1 MNNKH
6 FPQSPISLR
15 SNQRGVLFTFLTF
28 LFIGVVIGLIVFNT
42 NLSNRTSTFTVEISA
57 LNAINSK
64 YDDITDDIITLDHP
78 IGVPSIHQRLLPFAH
93 SVDKNTI
100 AFTQTLPISTGKLAL
115 YFDLI
120 NAYGIFVTDQ
130 NTQRTYDG
138 VSVSLDTPKPPAW
151 GGSNQSARFNVL
163 PQCVQYYIQDENTVG
178 LSSDSTIGCETDFSM
193 LTHVSRIDINVYLP
207 TSTDDY
213 NSVTCSVNGS
223 TSCPHDDYN
232 PANGPYFS
240 ILFFDANCVSCNLS
254 TSDKNISGHFDPDL
268 TNTITYACTAAS
280 CASLPLSFTFDDG
293 VEMIHGGSPAVLSSR
308 IHFNEAI
315 RTFYYQD
322 ANYTVGKTGF
332 ETTKSNVV
340 VFPQ

>member
-1 MNNKH
+1 M
-6 FPQSPISLR
+6 
-15 SNQRGVLFTFLTF
+15 NQRGVLFTFLTF

-78 IGVPSIHQRLLPFAH
+78 IGVPSIHQRLLPFTH

-100 AFTQTLPISTGKLAL
+100 SFIQTLPISSGKLAL

-120 NAYGIFVTDQ
+120 NAYSIFVTDQ

-138 VSVSLDTPKPPAW
+138 VTVTLDTPKPSAW
-151 GGSNQSARFNVL
+151 GGNNQSARFNIL

-193 LTHVSRIDINVYLP
+193 LAHVSRIDINVYLP
-207 TSTDDY
+207 TSVDDY
-213 NSVTCSVNGS
+213 NAVTCSINGS
-223 TSCPHDDYN
+223 SSCPHEDYN
-232 PANGPYFS
+232 ATNGPYFS
-240 ILFFDANCVSCNLS
+240 ILFFDTNCSSCALS

-268 TNTITYACTAAS
+268 VSTLTYSCTTLPCTS
-280 CASLPLSFTFDDG
+280 QPLSFTFDEG
-293 VEMIHGGSPAVLSSR
+293 VAITHSDSPVILSSR
-308 IHFNEAI
+308 IHFTDAI